1 MKKLLI
7 CLIMILFVI
16 PQTLAIDDNSTITI
30 FHSKTCPVCKEE
42 IAFLNMLES
51 QHDDITINY
60 LEASEHQKELLE
72 LSYKHDVKLGSVP
85 LTHIDDRVYIGFS
98 HEDGEL
104 EFHPV
109 YKAYV
114 GYKNVMLEQLSGI
127 VGREVVVD
135 IPIADEKGSNMGI
148 LLLLGLYLASY
159 IVFRKKLKHRP
170 QMKKLWFAGLLL
182 VILITLFMFMSG
194 LSEGAIKAFAEG
206 LPFPAFV
213 AILAFADGFNPCA
226 FTVLIILLSLLTYTK
241 RKQDSLVIGSVFV
254 ITSAVMYFIFIM
266 VMVAAGSWAFSKY
279 GHIISLILGGA
290 ILIAGLINLKDFF
303 FFGKGVSL
311 TISHKH
317 KIKIT
322 QKARDIVNLLKDPT
336 ERNFLFATAG
346 TVVLGIFVNLIELGC
361 SAILPAVYM
370 SSLVKTFGESLAI
383 GHILWT
389 LYYSV
394 IYIIPLLI
402 LMLIFIY
409 SFKST
414 RMTEKQG
421 RILKLVSGLIMIAFG
436 LIMLFKPEL
445 LVF

>member
-127 VGREVVVD
+127 VGREITVD
-135 IPIADEKGSNMGI
+135 IPIANEKNSNMGV

-159 IVFRKKLKHRP
+159 ILFRKKMKHRP
-170 QMKKLWFAGLLL
+170 QMKKLWIAGLLL